1 MHVPVTNDGGE
12 GVPDD
17 EDGGVVHLLVV
28 VEGSL
33 HKSQSKNIKRS

>member
-1 MHVPVTNDGGE
+1 MTNDGGE

-33 HKSQSKNIKRS
+33 QKSQYKNIEIITE